1 MSSKKALLIAGIHFV
16 LSLIAMTAYM
26 GLKLHNPDTDP
37 NGAFKD
43 AVASGLEWIFFFPTI
58 VLFDLFGF
66 SPRSDLLLLAVN
78 TLCWCLIVI
87 PTVAMPRCFFR
98 AYLLH

>member
-1 MSSKKALLIAGIHFV
+1 MSSKKVFAIAGIHFL
-16 LSLIAMTAYM
+16 LSLMAMTAYM

-43 AVASGLEWIFFFPTI
+43 AIASGLEWIFFFPII
-58 VLFDLFGF
+58 VIFDLTGF
-66 SPRSDLLLLAVN
+66 SPSSTLLLLSVN

-87 PTVAMPRCFFR
+87 PIVVATRCLFR
-98 AYLLH
+98 TYVLR